1 MTCFFHMAK
10 TLVSAV
16 LYHCM
21 TEEAEKCPV
30 SVSAEEEDGA
40 TAKSCGGALL
50 LCPSCVL
57 LPAPLCPSNRQ
68 SLCCR
73 IGTQTQRGST
83 VLGQLK

>member
-1 MTCFFHMAK
+1 MFFYMAE

-16 LYHCM
+16 LHHCM

-30 SVSAEEEDGA
+30 SVRGDEEDGA
-40 TAKSCGGALL
+40 IAIRCGAALL

-68 SLCCR
+68 SLL
-73 IGTQTQRGST
+73 QNWYLHSA
-83 VLGQLK
+83 GQHSFRPA